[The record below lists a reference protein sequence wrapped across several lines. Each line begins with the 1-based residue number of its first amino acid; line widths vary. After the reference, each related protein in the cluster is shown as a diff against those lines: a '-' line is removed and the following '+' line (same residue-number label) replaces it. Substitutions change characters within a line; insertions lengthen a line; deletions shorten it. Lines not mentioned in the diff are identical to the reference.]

1 MRRMSRPLR
10 RREPAAPCPGSGPY
24 ADDRGAVVA
33 TLAIMLGAGVLLGMA
48 AVVVDVGRL
57 YAEREQ
63 LQSGADAAAWAVAE
77 TCVREPAR
85 RAEGLGTPRGYADAN
100 AADGAAQVTSV
111 CGRGPACR
119 RAAPP
124 PSTAPPA

>member
-1 MRRMSRPLR
+1 MRRLSP
-10 RREPAAPCPGSGPY
+10 PPS
-24 ADDRGAVVA
+24 DDRGAVVA

-85 RAEGLGTPRGYADAN
+85 CVEGLGTARWDANAN
-100 AADGAAQVTSV
+100 AADGAAEVPAL
-111 CGRGPACR
+111 CGRGPGLPACGP
-119 RAAPP
+119 AATNR
-124 PSTAPPA
+124 TACLGD